1 MSKEAEEKAKEKVK
15 DKLKDKNSR
24 VKYIRLFSLLPH
36 KKGFNINSVHLTD
49 SLVEEI
55 YEQKRFNFNRKKV
68 KLENI
73 FNYRK
78 NKTLSKLLADKHILL
93 MENKKEQ
100 KEQLNKIPTKYQITS
115 MWTDGYSASLILQRG
130 KITNKFTKK
139 EEPKD
144 KAKAKEDED
153 KEESEEED
161 TKEDY
166 NTKLAKMAEK
176 LKKKICTEVEYAE
189 MVNLTKSKLLKKP
202 LIGIDPGVKD
212 FLNFYAIAEYGDI
225 KNYGNMIHKKETKI
239 NPNAKLFKK
248 KVEANDENYLT
259 NAHIKKLR
267 KRARKKEKKKEKNK
281 VKKEQIKIV
290 KPISDQ
296 AVPIDTIQEE
306 IKGCYS
312 TKR

>member
-1 MSKEAEEKAKEKVK
+1 M
-15 DKLKDKNSR
+15 
-24 VKYIRLFSLLPH
+24 
-36 KKGFNINSVHLTD
+36 
-49 SLVEEI
+49 
-55 YEQKRFNFNRKKV
+55 

-78 NKTLSKLLADKHILL
+78 NKNLSKLLADQEILL
-93 MENKKEQ
+93 MDKKKEQ
-100 KEQLNKIPTKYQITS
+100 KELLNKIPTKYQITS
-115 MWTDGYSASLILQRG
+115 LWTDGYSASLILQRG

-139 EEPKD
+139 EEAKD
-144 KAKAKEDED
+144 KAKADED

-176 LKKKICTEVEYAE
+176 LKKKICTEEEYAE

-225 KNYGNMIHKKETKI
+225 KNYGNIIQKKETKI

-248 KVEANDENYLT
+248 KVEA
-259 NAHIKKLR
+259 
-267 KRARKKEKKKEKNK
+267 
-281 VKKEQIKIV
+281 KILF
-290 KPISDQ
+290 IF
-296 AVPIDTIQEE
+296 
-306 IKGCYS
+306 S
-312 TKR
+312 TKDLKSA